1 VRHTAAAAA
10 LATALGLTALS
21 ATAQAGGGFTI
32 RHVDVASYPTVSLVV
47 SGAGKKLPPLYENGS
62 VVSSRDAQ
70 NLGANKAIVLAVDR
84 SKSMSG
90 IPLARAA
97 AAATAF
103 VRRKPQSDLVSIVSF
118 GSTALIQAQ
127 LAQSTIDADTAL
139 RGLSPDR
146 VEGTAL
152 WDAVVVSASKLS
164 DQTYPG
170 RVLILLTD
178 GRNVRSLATFD
189 DAVRSARRAGVVV
202 YAIGLG
208 HAYTPRLVRLAK
220 LTGGK
225 FYASASPAAL
235 AAIYRRIGSELDRTW
250 RISYTTGARP
260 GDTLSL
266 GIGSPRGSS
275 SIEVPGRSS
284 GPGGTILPRVFL
296 EGYRGLLLVL
306 LTVGLFFY
314 LAAKQARHLPR
325 AARIKK
331 LVRLHSDPQGA
342 APPHR
347 GARSTVA
354 TLLTSLDRPFRRL
367 GHSERLGRTIETAA
381 VPISAATLLAAGFAL
396 GVLLAIITGILSGSA
411 FLALLLFV
419 VGVASPVFA
428 VRALA
433 ARRVRAF
440 EEQLPDVLTTI
451 AGSLKVGHGLKAAL
465 QTVAQEGSPPVS
477 TELRRVLAEERL
489 GRPLEDALVS
499 MCERLA
505 SDDLLYVAT
514 AVDVHAQVG
523 GSVAGV
529 FQTVS
534 ETVRQRQ
541 QHRRR
546 VRALT
551 SMGRATAKVLAVMPL
566 AFVVLISLINPGYMG
581 PFIHSNVG
589 HVAIIYSVASLAVG
603 FVILNRLVNVE
614 D

>member
-1 VRHTAAAAA
+1 MAAA
-10 LATALGLTALS
+10 LAAALGLTALAS
-21 ATAQAGGGFTI
+21 TAQAGGGFVI
-32 RHVDVASYPTVSLVV
+32 RHVDVGSYPTVSLVV
-47 SGAGKKLPPLYENGS
+47 SGAGKTLPPLYENGS
-62 VVSSRDAQ
+62 PVTGRVAQ
-70 NLGANKAIVLAVDR
+70 NLGANKAIVLAIDR

-90 IPLARAA
+90 TPLARAA
-97 AAATAF
+97 AAAGSF
-103 VRRKPQSDLVSIVSF
+103 VQHKPQSDLVSIVSF
-118 GSTALIQAQ
+118 GSTALTQAQ
-127 LAQSTIDADTAL
+127 LSQSTIDADTAL

-164 DQTYPG
+164 EETYPG

-225 FYASASPAAL
+225 FYGSASPAAL
-235 AAIYRRIGSELDRTW
+235 AAIYRRIGGELDRTW

-266 GIGSPRGSS
+266 GIGSRKGGASL
-275 SIEVPGRSS
+275 VLPGRSS
-284 GPGGTILPRVFL
+284 GPGGTILPHFFVD
-296 EGYRGLLLVL
+296 GHRGLLLVL
-306 LTVGLFFY
+306 VVVGLCFY
-314 LAAKQARHLPR
+314 FAAKRARHLPR
-325 AARIKK
+325 SARIKK
-331 LVRLHSDPQGA
+331 LVRMHSDPHRA
-342 APPHR
+342 VAPRR
-347 GARSTVA
+347 GARTTV
-354 TLLTSLDRPFRRL
+354 TTFLTSLDRPLRRL
-367 GHSERLGRTIETAA
+367 GHWKRLERTIETAA
-381 VPISAATLLAAGFAL
+381 VPISAATLLAGGFAL
-396 GVLLAIITGILSGSA
+396 GVLLAIVAGIWSA
-411 FLALLLFV
+411 SALLALLLFI
-419 VGVASPVFA
+419 VGVATPVFV

-433 ARRVRAF
+433 ARRIRAF
-440 EEQLPDVLTTI
+440 EQQLPDVLTTI

-465 QTVAQEGSPPVS
+465 QTVAQEGTPPVS

-489 GRPLEDALVS
+489 GRPLEAALVS

-523 GSVAGV
+523 GSVASV

-551 SMGRATAKVLAVMPL
+551 SMGRATAKVLAIMPL
-566 AFVVLISLINPGYMG
+566 VFVAIISLINPGYMG
-581 PFIHSNVG
+581 PFVHSSIG
-589 HVAIIYSVASLAVG
+589 HVLIIYSVASVAVG

-614 D
+614 E

>member
-1 VRHTAAAAA
+1 VRRTAAAAFVA
-10 LATALGLTALS
+10 ALGLTALT

-47 SGAGKKLPPLYENGS
+47 SGAGKKLPPLFENGS

-97 AAATAF
+97 AAATSF
-103 VRRKPQSDLVSIVSF
+103 VRRKPQSDQVSIVSF
-118 GSTALIQAQ
+118 GSTALTQAQ
-127 LAQSTIDADTAL
+127 LSQSTIDADTAL

-220 LTGGK
+220 LTGGR
-225 FYASASPAAL
+225 FYASARPSAL
-235 AAIYRRIGSELDRTW
+235 AAIYRQIGSELDRTW

-266 GIGSPRGSS
+266 GIGSPTGSS
-275 SIEVPGRSS
+275 SIVVPGRSS
-284 GPGGTILPRVFL
+284 APGRTILPRVFL
-296 EGYRGLLLVL
+296 EGYRGFLLVL
-306 LTVGLFFY
+306 LAVGLFFY

-325 AARIKK
+325 SARIKK
-331 LVRLHSDPQGA
+331 LVRLHSDPHGA
-342 APPHR
+342 APPRR
-347 GARSTVA
+347 GARSTVSA
-354 TLLTSLDRPFRRL
+354 FVTSLDRPFRRL
-367 GHSERLGRTIETAA
+367 GHSQRLERTIETAA

-396 GVLLAIITGILSGSA
+396 GLLLAIIVGISSGSA

-419 VGVASPVFA
+419 LGVATPVIA

-440 EEQLPDVLTTI
+440 EQQLPDVLTTI

-505 SDDLLYVAT
+505 SEDLLYVAT

-551 SMGRATAKVLAVMPL
+551 SMGRATAKVLAIMPL
-566 AFVVLISLINPGYMG
+566 AFVLLISLINPGYMG
-581 PFIHSNVG
+581 PFVHSAVG
-589 HVAIIYSVASLAVG
+589 RAAIVYSVASLAVG
-603 FVILNRLVNVE
+603 FLILNRLVNVE